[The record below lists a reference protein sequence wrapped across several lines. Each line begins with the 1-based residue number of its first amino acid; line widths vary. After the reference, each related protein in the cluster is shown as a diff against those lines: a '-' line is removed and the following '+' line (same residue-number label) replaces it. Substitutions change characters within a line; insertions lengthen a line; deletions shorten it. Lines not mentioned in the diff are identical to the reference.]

1 MNSKKGMTLAT
12 LIVAISIMAILLG
25 VIVYN
30 VSDIGDEAIA
40 MKFLNEVSI
49 IETKVMVEQFNNDTM
64 ENYILTGT
72 PLTSSNSILIGGT
85 SYPNG
90 TGLWY
95 MLTNEDL
102 KNIGVVDIKGNYIVN
117 YSTGEVISIEGV
129 TVYGTTYYTFEDVAE
144 AIDFSY

>member
-1 MNSKKGMTLAT
+1 MNSKKGMTLAA